1 MSDTP
6 RTDAATFKATRIGSA
21 LSENVVCV
29 DDAKRLEAENAAI
42 LKALRNSEKDYAAL
56 RKVIASALEDVCG
69 AKLCYINSMSSR
81 REMVRLLEKA
91 TDTLRAAKEEK
102 K

>member
-21 LSENVVCV
+21 LSEDVVCV

-81 REMVRLLEKA
+81 REMFRLLEKA

>member
-21 LSENVVCV
+21 LSEDVVCV